1 MLNRIISLALGVIL
15 LSSNASALQVE
26 AENIPSSKY
35 FEVALNEINNAKS
48 SIEVV
53 MYLVSIFPSQPDS
66 QVNQLVN
73 VLIVDLI
80 LKLNLPKDAYIID
93 IGGGA
98 STLPDDLLAQG
109 YKNITVLDISAEA
122 LKVSQDRLGNKKDQV
137 RWLEADIT
145 EVPLESSHYDFWHDR
160 AVFHFLTKPEDK
172 QKYVN
177 SLRKALKPGGH
188 ALMATFGPNGPLKC
202 SGLEIVRYSAEDL
215 EKEMGERFSLEKNF
229 TETHKTP
236 FDTTQEF
243 VYCLFKKG

>member
-93 IGGGA
+93 N
-98 STLPDDLLAQG
+98 LLAQG

-137 RWLEADIT
+137 RWLVADIT